1 MRPTLPRHTLR
12 LAAIL
17 TALLSGPAL
26 AERITSRDAFLS
38 LVDQRRLT
46 TIGVTLVVTPDGR
59 IGGSA
64 FGSDVRGDWTWDS
77 GWFCRTLAWG
87 SRSWPRNCQLVER
100 TGDALRFTSD
110 KGTGDTATLRIR

>member
-1 MRPTLPRHTLR
+1 MPSALSRPSL
-12 LAAIL
+12 LAA
-17 TALLSGPAL
+17 ALLALTVAPAL
-26 AERITSRDAFLS
+26 AERITSRDDFVQA
-38 LVDQRRLT
+38 VDQRRLT
-46 TIGVTLVVTPDGR
+46 TLGVALVVTPGGR

-64 FGSDVRGDWTWDS
+64 FGSDVTGDWTWDK